1 MVPTFAMRS
10 GDNAND
16 RLKNYEI
23 FLWRICLLCY
33 IPAPLKNSKPILKR
47 DHKEKQGRQAA
58 GFRHGG
64 NSRPSGIEN

>member
-1 MVPTFAMRS
+1 MRS

-23 FLWRICLLCY
+23 FLWRICFALLHSR
-33 IPAPLKNSKPILKR
+33 ALEELKPILKR